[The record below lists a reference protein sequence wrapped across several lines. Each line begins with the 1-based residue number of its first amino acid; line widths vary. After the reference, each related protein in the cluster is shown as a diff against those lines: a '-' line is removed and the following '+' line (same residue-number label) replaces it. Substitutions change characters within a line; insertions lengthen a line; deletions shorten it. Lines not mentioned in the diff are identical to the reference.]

1 MYELC
6 IEKQTVETTRL
17 VCGVSRVPDGEG
29 AWSQSPDSMRASY
42 ALGSVPLELI
52 SRGGF
57 KGQRLLT

>member
-29 AWSQSPDSMRASY
+29 AWSQSPDSMGLQGSEIIDIV
-42 ALGSVPLELI
+42 AL
-52 SRGGF
+52 
-57 KGQRLLT
+57 T